1 MERLMKIEFFTLKSQ
16 DEKEITIMSVMKFFP
31 ANKRA
36 ADSFLKLWTLV
47 TAANI
52 CCLLKLKATYN
63 LYYIYQNVLQDR
75 KCIYFQTAYTDADQ
89 FSSITILP
97 HRYTLHIDSLYQSI
111 LWLESSSDLEVKSV
125 INQVPRVCNI
135 TYRLVNSFFGIYADQ
150 VYL

>member
-1 MERLMKIEFFTLKSQ
+1 MKIEFFTLKSR
-16 DEKEITIMSVMKFFP
+16 DEKEITIISVMKFFP

-63 LYYIYQNVLQDR
+63 LYHIYQNVLRDR
-75 KCIYFQTAYTDADQ
+75 KCVLLQLIQRSIADQ
-89 FSSITILP
+89 FSSITVLTL
-97 HRYTLHIDSLYQSI
+97 RYTLHPDTLYQSI
-111 LWLESSSDLEVKSV
+111 LWLESSSNVEFKSV